1 MPLPMLQKQVPL
13 RLTALSLA
21 LIGALA
27 TSGCSSVNNA
37 LSSDKVDY
45 RSGGVKTVNLDV
57 PPDLTQL
64 SGQSR
69 YGQSSTVTASGMA
82 AAGAPTAPAADTGTS
97 VAAPQAGLIKLERS
111 GQSRWLTVALPPEK
125 VWEQVKAFWLEAGF
139 ELPVDQPQ
147 AGILET
153 SWSENRAKLPQ
164 TGVRQLLGGI
174 LDSLYDTGERDQY
187 RTRIERTA
195 QGSEI
200 YITHRGVME
209 IFTDARKEQTRWVG
223 RPADR
228 SLEAEMLSRL
238 MLKLG
243 ATKEAAAAVKADGA
257 AAPAAAPAAAAA
269 PARVR
274 LQADG
279 ISLAA
284 DDGFDTVWRRVGLAL
299 DRGGFTIEDR
309 DRSQGVYEIRLA
321 PGDDPSASKP
331 GFFSR
336 LFGGSNAND
345 GLTRYRVQITATGGG
360 STIAVLNTK
369 GQPESSDAGRRITK
383 QLLEELI

>member
-1 MPLPMLQKQVPL
+1 MLQKQVPL

-21 LIGALA
+21 LIGAVA

-37 LSSDKVDY
+37 LSGDKVDY
-45 RSGGVKTVNLDV
+45 RSSGVKTVNLDV

-69 YGQSSTVTASGMA
+69 YGQASTVTASGMA
-82 AAGAPTAPAADTGTS
+82 AAGAPTAPAADAGSS

-111 GQSRWLTVALPPEK
+111 GQSRWLSVALPPEK

-164 TGVRQLLGGI
+164 SGVRQLLGGI

-209 IFTDARKEQTRWVG
+209 IFEDARKEQTRWVN

-243 ATKEAAAAVKADGA
+243 ASKEAAAAVKAGGA
-257 AAPAAAPAAAAA
+257 ATPATATAPAA
-269 PARVR
+269 PARVH

-284 DDGFDTVWRRVGLAL
+284 DDDFDTVWRRVGLAL

-336 LFGGSNAND
+336 LFGGSNDND
-345 GLTRYRVQITATGGG
+345 GLTRYRVQVTATGGS
-360 STIAVLNTK
+360 STIKVLNTK
-369 GQPESSDAGRRITK
+369 GQAEASDAGRRITK

>member
-1 MPLPMLQKQVPL
+1 MPLPMLQKHVPL

-27 TSGCSSVNNA
+27 TSGCSSLNSA

-45 RSGGVKTVNLDV
+45 RTSGVKTVNLDV
-57 PPDLTQL
+57 PPDLSQL

-69 YGQSSTVTASGMA
+69 YGQTSTVTASGMA
-82 AAGAPTAPAADTGTS
+82 AATAPANAVTDANA
-97 VAAPQAGLIKLERS
+97 VATPQAGLVKLERS
-111 GQSRWLTVALPPEK
+111 GQSRWLSVALPPEK

-147 AGILET
+147 AGVLQT
-153 SWSENRAKLPQ
+153 NWSENRAKLPQ
-164 TGVRQLLGGI
+164 SGVRQLLGGL

-195 QGSEI
+195 QGCEI
-200 YITHRGVME
+200 YITHRGVTE
-209 IFTDARKEQTRWVG
+209 IFEDARKEQTRWVG

-243 ATKEAAAAVKADGA
+243 GTKEAAAAVKADGA
-257 AAPAAAPAAAAA
+257 TPAPAAAAPAA

-279 ISLAA
+279 VSLAA
-284 DDGFDTVWRRVGLAL
+284 DDDFDTVWRRVGLAL

-321 PGDDPSASKP
+321 PGDDPTASKP

-345 GLTRYRVQITATGGG
+345 GLTRYRVQVTATGGG
-360 STIAVLNTK
+360 SAIKVLNTK
-369 GQPESSDAGRRITK
+369 GQAEASDTGRRITK
-383 QLLEELI
+383 QLLEELS